1 MRYGDLTYKEIQER
15 AGGSLAIVPTGCTE
29 QQGPHLPVDFDTYF
43 VEQVCLAASEK
54 AASDFEVQSLVL
66 PAIPFGPTP
75 EHRNYGS
82 GYVDIPVKLH
92 NDLVFATLDSLA
104 EQGFQRIVV
113 WRGCGG
119 HDLRDAVSRF
129 NDKYA
134 GKSKAFLPG
143 HPYHDIW
150 CRIADP
156 SVPGGHADSFGT
168 SIAMHLRPESVR
180 VDKIVD
186 PDHGEVN
193 WQDPNMD
200 FKTYSRTGVIG
211 DPTHASA
218 ALGAKLWEA
227 VVDETAA
234 ILRSIATGE
243 RTGNAV
249 DPDRLHF
256 LRRSTDR

>member
-1 MRYGDLTYKEIQER
+1 MRYGDLTYEEIRER
-15 AGGSLAIVPTGCTE
+15 ASDGSLAIVPTGCTE
-29 QQGPHLPVDFDTYF
+29 QQGPHLPVDFDTWF
-43 VEQVCLAASEK
+43 VEQVCLGASKK
-54 AASDFEVQSLVL
+54 AANVFGIHSLVL

-92 NDLVFATLDSLA
+92 NDLVFATLVSLA

-129 NDKYA
+129 NGEYA
-134 GKSKAFLPG
+134 GKATAYLPG
-143 HPYHDIW
+143 LPYHDIW
-150 CRIADP
+150 RRIADP
-156 SVPGGHADSFGT
+156 SIPGGHADSFGT
-168 SIAMHLRPESVR
+168 AIALHLRPESVR

-186 PDHGEVN
+186 PGHGEID
-193 WQDPNMD
+193 WQDPDID

-218 ALGAKLWEA
+218 DLGAQLWEA
-227 VVDETAA
+227 VVDESAA
-234 ILRSIATGE
+234 ILRSIAKDEKTGD
-243 RTGNAV
+243 AV
-249 DPDRLHF
+249 DPERLHF
-256 LRRSTDR
+256 LRHSTD